1 MATSINP
8 FKKTAA
14 APLVEQLAAKQ
25 VELEDLTID
34 KADEAANLAAFAA
47 EAKAESKLA
56 SQQASAVDAAYNILT
71 KAGVTL

>member
-25 VELEDLTID
+25 VELED
-34 KADEAANLAAFAA
+34 AASSLAALAA
-47 EAKAESKLA
+47 EAKAASKLA
-56 SQQASAVDAAYNILT
+56 ASQASAVDAAFNILT

>member
-14 APLVEQLAAKQ
+14 APLTEQLAAAQ
-25 VELEDLTID
+25 VELEDLAVG
-34 KADEAANLAAFAA
+34 KASEASSLAALAA
-47 EAKAESKLA
+47 EAKADSKLA
-56 SQQASAVDAAYNILT
+56 ASQASAVVAAFNILT

>member
-14 APLVEQLAAKQ
+14 APLTEQLAAKQ
-25 VELEDLTID
+25 VELEDLAVD
-34 KADEAANLAAFAA
+34 KADEASSLAALAA
-47 EAKAESKLA
+47 EAKADSKLA
-56 SQQASAVDAAYNILT
+56 ASQASAVDAAFNILT